1 MSAHPGGEIHV
12 LLRGQEPG
20 FLSNLVRELRLLV
33 AAPPQYDDP
42 LATWEAEL
50 GTPALDHADPVV
62 ARLFP
67 PGFQQPDLD
76 GEYHR
81 LTEKGLRA
89 AKDDDA
95 QAVLADL
102 ADAGGRAWIAISAD
116 RTAAWLRTL
125 TALRLALAARLGV
138 ETAAQADALEEVS
151 PRDPRHDLA
160 QVYFWLGY
168 LLETILA
175 DL

>member
-1 MSAHPGGEIHV
+1 MSRRPGGTHL
-12 LLRGQEPG
+12 LLRGQEAG
-20 FLSNLVRELRLLV
+20 FLGNLVRELRLLV
-33 AAPPQYDDP
+33 AAPPHYDDP

-50 GTPALDHADPVV
+50 GAPALDHADPVV

-67 PGFQQPDLD
+67 AGFQEPDLD
-76 GEYHR
+76 GEYRR

-89 AKDDDA
+89 VKDDDA
-95 QAVLADL
+95 QVVLADL
-102 ADAGGRAWIAISAD
+102 AEAGGGVRVVIAPD
-116 RTAAWLRTL
+116 RTTAWLRTL
-125 TALRLALAARLGV
+125 NALRLALAARLGV
-138 ETAAQADALEEVS
+138 ETAAQADALETVS